1 MIRRSALPLLHAVAR
16 EYPVVVVTGPRQTGK
31 TTLCKAA
38 FADRPYASLEDPDT
52 RRFALDDPRGFL
64 GQFPDGALLDE
75 VQRVPDLLSYLQG
88 MVDDDPR
95 PGRFVLTGS
104 QHLGL
109 RSGVTQSLAGR
120 AAYVLLLP
128 LTLGELQAAERAP
141 ESVEQLLIRG
151 LYPRVHDRSL
161 NPARWYANYVSTYVE
176 RDVRELIDIRNL
188 TTFSLF
194 LQLCASRTGQLL
206 NVSSLANDCG
216 ISRITAREWLSVL
229 ETSYLVTQLR
239 PHDNN
244 FGKRLVKTPKLYFLD
259 PGLAAWLVG
268 IRKPAEL
275 VHHSMRG
282 PLFETWVLSELLKHR
297 ANRGQTPNAWFWRD
311 RNGLEVDCVL
321 DRSGRLRPVEMKSG
335 RTVGRDFLSNLVRF
349 RELAGDASENA
360 FLVYGGD
367 RPERRAAATVLPWR
381 EIGEL
386 TAHNEE

>member
-1 MIRRSALPLLHAVAR
+1 MIRRSALPLLHTIAR

-38 FADRPYASLEDPDT
+38 FADRPYAALEDPDT

-104 QHLGL
+104 QHFGL

-151 LYPRVHDRSL
+151 LYPRVHDRPL

-176 RDVRELIDIRNL
+176 RDVRELIDVRNL
-188 TTFSLF
+188 TTFGLF

-239 PHDNN
+239 PHYNN

-297 ANRGQTPNAWFWRD
+297 ANRGQTANAWFWRD

-321 DRSGRLRPVEMKSG
+321 DRGGRLRPVEIKSG
-335 RTVGRDFLSNLVRF
+335 RTVGRDFLSSLVRF
-349 RELAGDASENA
+349 RQLAGDAGENA

-367 RPERRAAATVLPWR
+367 RLERRAAATVLPWR

>member
-38 FADRPYASLEDPDT
+38 FADRQYASLEDPDT

-88 MVDDDPR
+88 MVDEDAR

-104 QHLGL
+104 QHFGL

-176 RDVRELIDIRNL
+176 RDVRELIDVRNL
-188 TTFSLF
+188 TTFGLF

-239 PHDNN
+239 PHYNN

-321 DRSGRLRPVEMKSG
+321 DRSGRLRPVEIKSG

-386 TAHNEE
+386 TGHNEE

>member
-1 MIRRSALPLLHAVAR
+1 MIGRSALPLLHAVAR

-88 MVDDDPR
+88 MVDEDAR

-104 QHLGL
+104 QHFGL

-176 RDVRELIDIRNL
+176 RDVRELIDVRNL

-239 PHDNN
+239 PHYNN

-282 PLFETWVLSELLKHR
+282 PLFETWVLGELLKHR

-311 RNGLEVDCVL
+311 RNGLEIDCVL
-321 DRSGRLRPVEMKSG
+321 DRSGRLRPVEIKSG

-367 RPERRAAATVLPWR
+367 RLERRAAATVLPWGK
-381 EIGEL
+381 INEL